1 MVTTSI
7 EINLARKCVEVD
19 KLMRAWALAVAEKDV
34 LVALSKQEEAG
45 ER

>member
-7 EINLARKCVEVD
+7 EIKLARKLLEVD
-19 KLMRAWALAVAEKDV
+19 KLIRAWALAVAEKDV
-34 LVALSKQEEAG
+34 LTALLKQEEAG